1 MRGEI
6 VFEKHP
12 ASADTGTRDAATF
25 GSDAQLFGMNPQEG
39 CGFGQVK
46 RLHGGAPA
54 KGDGNGKIASM
65 TFMACAR

>member
-12 ASADTGTRDAATF
+12 ATADTGTGDAATL
-25 GSDAQLFGMNPQEG
+25 GSDAQLFGMKPQKG
-39 CGFGQVK
+39 RSFGQVE
-46 RLHGGAPA
+46 RAHGGAPVRC
-54 KGDGNGKIASM
+54 DGNWTIASM